1 MQKHSPLTS
10 TDFDGANQDI
20 QGVRDKNPPKCP
32 RKNPLEVIFRFIM
45 AIIGISLEYFVKS
58 VTGFF
63 RGDPVLVRCCHLRVL
78 HPMPAIKKNLRNFR
92 RNGVAR

>member
-10 TDFDGANQDI
+10 TDFDGANHDI

-32 RKNPLEVIFRFIM
+32 RKNPLEVIFPFIM
-45 AIIGISLEYFVKS
+45 AIIGISLECFVKN

-63 RGDPVLVRCCHLRVL
+63 FADTLGFFFADTLYYIQTPPYPLCGNC
-78 HPMPAIKKNLRNFR
+78 IQ
-92 RNGVAR
+92 